1 MRIVA
6 ELSVI
11 LITSDGEV
19 LIVIGKGI
27 FTISERRRGCLH
39 ILSGEVKM
47 HESE

>member
-27 FTISERRRGCLH
+27 FTISERRECLH
-39 ILSGEVKM
+39 ILPGEVKI

>member
-27 FTISERRRGCLH
+27 FTISERRGCLH